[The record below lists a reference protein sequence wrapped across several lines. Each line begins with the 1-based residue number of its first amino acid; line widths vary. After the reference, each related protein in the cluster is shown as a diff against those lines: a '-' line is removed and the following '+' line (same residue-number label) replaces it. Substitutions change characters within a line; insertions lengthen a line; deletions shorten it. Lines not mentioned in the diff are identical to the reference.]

1 MTPTPRPV
9 SIGSITSDRIGEEVT
24 VEGTVVDTASFSL
37 GFKYTLDDGTGQI
50 VLLLWHEVY
59 DDCWDCPQINRGAM
73 VRAGGQVSQYEGQ
86 LQVEP
91 DFGGDVKALAAG
103 AASAPRR
110 EIGSISGTDEGQWV
124 LVEGEVVRVEGL
136 ESAVKVFVR
145 EDGAAGPGE
154 IAVFIWRN
162 VLDRIAH
169 NTALG
174 TPGSRVRIVG
184 TVQIYRANLE
194 IVPALPNDVTVL
206 EMP

>member
-1 MTPTPRPV
+1 
-9 SIGSITSDRIGEEVT
+9 
-24 VEGTVVDTASFSL
+24 
-37 GFKYTLDDGTGQI
+37 
-50 VLLLWHEVY
+50 
-59 DDCWDCPQINRGAM
+59 M

-162 VLDRIAH
+162 VLDRIPD
-169 NTALG
+169 NVGLG
-174 TPGSRVRIVG
+174 TEGSRVRVVG
-184 TVQIYRANLE
+184 AVAMYRGTLE
-194 IVPALPNDVTVL
+194 IVPTLPYDVVVL
-206 EMP
+206 EIP